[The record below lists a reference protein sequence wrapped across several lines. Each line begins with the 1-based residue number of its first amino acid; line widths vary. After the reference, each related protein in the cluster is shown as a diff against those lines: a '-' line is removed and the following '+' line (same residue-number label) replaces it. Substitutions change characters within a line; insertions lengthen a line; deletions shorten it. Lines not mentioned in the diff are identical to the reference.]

1 MLMRIKYSVPRN
13 KRKKKIFKL
22 AKGYYG
28 DKSRRLRMATQQV
41 KKSLV
46 HAYVDRKDKKG
57 NMRSMWIMRLNAAVR
72 EHGMSYS
79 RFVDGLTKSEI
90 SLNRKMLSEM
100 AIKDPNSFKQLVE
113 LARKAAGTQLP
124 KADKK

>member
-1 MLMRIKYSVPRN
+1 MRIKYSVPRN

>member
-1 MLMRIKYSVPRN
+1 MRIKYSVARN
-13 KRKKKIFKL
+13 RRKKKIFKL

-41 KKSLV
+41 KKSLM

-57 NMRSMWIMRLNAAVR
+57 NMRSMWILRLNAAVR

-79 RFVDGLTKSEI
+79 AFINGLNKANVE
-90 SLNRKMLSEM
+90 LNRKMLSEI
-100 AIKDPNSFKQLVE
+100 AIKDPLSFKQLVE
-113 LARKAAGTQLP
+113 IAAKSAKA
-124 KADKK
+124 

>member
-1 MLMRIKYSVPRN
+1 MRIKYSVARN

-41 KKSLV
+41 KKSLM

-57 NMRSMWIMRLNAAVR
+57 NMRSLWILRLNAAVR
-72 EHGMSYS
+72 EHGLSYS
-79 RFVDGLTKSEI
+79 AFINGLNKANIE
-90 SLNRKMLSEM
+90 LNRKMLSEI
-100 AIKDPNSFKQLVE
+100 AIKDPTSFKQLVE
-113 LARKAAGTQLP
+113 IASKAAA
-124 KADKK
+124 KA

>member
-1 MLMRIKYSVPRN
+1 MRIKYSVPRN

-113 LARKAAGTQLP
+113 LARKAAGTQHP

>member
-1 MLMRIKYSVPRN
+1 MRIKYSVARN

-72 EHGMSYS
+72 EHGMNYS
-79 RFVDGLTKSEI
+79 RFVDGLAKSDI
-90 SLNRKMLSEM
+90 KLNRKMLSEM

-113 LARKAAGTQLP
+113 LSKQAVSASN
-124 KADKK
+124 KK

>member
-1 MLMRIKYSVPRN
+1 LLMRIKYSVPRN

>member
-1 MLMRIKYSVPRN
+1 MRIKYSVPRN

-41 KKSLV
+41 KKSLI